1 MNSNSA
7 ATRYARYAGVAACL
21 VGLACWGGWLLDIV
35 PLRAVLP
42 GLAEMKPVTALC
54 FMLTGACL
62 ILRTVTLPGGP
73 HGLAQRSGDACA
85 LVVAAIGLVTLLSNL
100 IDQPLGLENLLFAQT
115 LAATGRP
122 HPGRMTLAACT
133 GFTLL
138 GAGML
143 TLRRGAF
150 GRELS
155 QWSGLGA
162 TLIGAIGVA
171 GYTYDAPSLYQ
182 LLPYYNMAIST
193 ATLLVLL
200 GAGLVF
206 APPTGGLAEQIVSD
220 KYGGMMARRLL
231 PIAIAAPIV
240 AGYFQLGGVRAGWFT
255 PNGGLAVSVAA
266 LSVISAAVV
275 WLVARALN
283 RVDAERRE
291 AQLRS
296 VALADGQKRVLEMIA
311 TGQPLVETLNE
322 LVRMLEAQSPDML
335 CSILVLEPDG
345 ITLRHVAGPSLP
357 TKYNAAIDGVKI
369 GPAVGSC
376 GTSAWRR
383 QPVFVQDIASD
394 PLWVPYRDL
403 ALAHGLRACW
413 SSPIFDPARNVLG
426 TFAIYYRESGAPQAR
441 HLQLIEI
448 ATHTA
453 AICILRHNFEHDL
466 RESESRFRQLIES
479 LPGMVW
485 TADSEGRAIYLGRQ
499 WTSFTGA
506 SEEQLLGDG
515 WQPRLHPEDR
525 QHTMTLWMASVTS
538 GTDFHAQFRIR
549 RHDGV
554 YRWFE
559 STGVPLRDQSGRIV
573 KWVGANADITERKIS
588 DEAQARSQKLES
600 LGRLAGGIAHDF
612 NNILLAIGGNAM
624 LIEESLSPDD
634 PARAFATEVTRA
646 TSRASDLVNRILAF
660 SRPGEVKRELV
671 DLRPVVEEA
680 LRLVRATL
688 PPQIEYRTVFA
699 PDVPLVEIASTQIH
713 QIILNVVTNAAHA
726 IGRSPGQIEVS
737 LTREDVNQERL
748 TESPD
753 LRAGRY
759 ACITVRDS
767 GSGMDR
773 DTIARIFD
781 PFFTTK
787 PVGQGTGLGL
797 SVVHGIMRSCGG
809 AISVHSEPGRGTEFR
824 FYFPVTTRA
833 VAPRAA

>member
-1 MNSNSA
+1 MKSDST

-21 VGLACWGGWLLDIV
+21 VGLACWCGWLLDIV
-35 PLRAVLP
+35 PLTAVIP
-42 GLAEMKPVTALC
+42 GLAQMKPVTGLC
-54 FMLTGACL
+54 CMLTGGCL
-62 ILRTVTLPGGP
+62 ILRTLAPAVGPPG
-73 HGLAQRSGDACA
+73 LVQRSGDACA
-85 LVVAAIGLVTLLSNL
+85 LAVAAIGMVTLIGNL
-100 IDQPLGLENLLFAQT
+100 IDQPLGLENLLFRQS

-133 GFTLL
+133 AFSLL
-138 GAGML
+138 GVGLLA
-143 TLRRGAF
+143 LRRGSF

-155 QWSGLGA
+155 QWCGLAA

-182 LLPYYNMAIST
+182 LLPYYNMAFST
-193 ATLLVLL
+193 AALLVLL
-200 GAGLVF
+200 GVGLVF

-220 KYGGMMARRLL
+220 KHGGMMARRLL
-231 PIAIAAPIV
+231 PIAIAAPIL
-240 AGYFQLGGVRAGWFT
+240 AGCLQLVGVRAGWFT
-255 PNGGLAVSVAA
+255 PNGGLAISVAA

-291 AQLRS
+291 AQRRS
-296 VALADGQKRVLEMIA
+296 MSLAEGQKRVLEMIA
-311 TGQPLVETLNE
+311 TGQPLVATLDE

-335 CSILVLEPDG
+335 CSILMLEPDG
-345 ITLRHVAGPSLP
+345 VTLRHVVGPSLP
-357 TKYNAAIDGVKI
+357 AKYNSEIDGVKI

-394 PLWVPYRDL
+394 PLWAEYRDL

-426 TFAIYYRESGAPQAR
+426 TFAIYYRQPGAPQAR

-453 AICILRHNFEHDL
+453 AICILRHRFEHDL
-466 RESESRFRQLIES
+466 RESESRFRQLVES

-485 TADSEGRAIYLGRQ
+485 TADNEGRAVFLGRP
-499 WTSFTGA
+499 WTLFTGA
-506 SEEQLLGDG
+506 SEDQLNGAG
-515 WQPRLHPEDR
+515 WQPWLHPEDR
-525 QHTMTLWMASVTS
+525 QHALTLWMESVAS

-549 RHDGV
+549 RHDGA

-559 STGVPLRDQSGRIV
+559 SNGVPLRDQSGRIV
-573 KWVGANADITERKIS
+573 KWVGTNTDITERKIS

-624 LIEESLSPDD
+624 LIEESLSPDH
-634 PARAFATEVTRA
+634 PARAFASEVTRA
-646 TSRASDLVNRILAF
+646 VSRASDLVNRILAF

-680 LRLVRATL
+680 LGLVRATL

-699 PDVPLVEIASTQIH
+699 PDVPRVEIASTQIH

-726 IGRSPGQIEVS
+726 IGRRPGLIEVS
-737 LTREDVNQERL
+737 LTREDINQERL
-748 TESPD
+748 AESPD

-759 ACITVRDS
+759 ACITVRDT